1 MKTCF
6 IFCAAIAQFSL
17 LLPAGAQVTELN
29 LARSKYTVAEPV
41 GLVFETRLE
50 QKNRQRFMTVICYTE
65 GDFLVKQFNNP
76 IVKISDVPYDKI
88 LEVRGT
94 LREIMIVLD
103 EYINNPGGK
112 VEFSVGFNL
121 WWLDQVESKRSDPP
135 SIHKPSSSGC
145 ATSSINVD
153 KAQKL
158 LKSSVSGA
166 DQEKAQNTLRRAQRE
181 LEISQQELTAPI
193 KDNEILYDHRESLQF
208 FSVVNQCHRYRSRAG
223 STPRSE
229 RNQPFQPNTRCNSTC
244 HQKTRACNIGPS
256 KKLDGRSLKLV
267 SVAGSLEAIAGE
279 IWMNRQPSQSSRL
292 L

>member
-1 MKTCF
+1 MPLGRMKNCF

-17 LLPAGAQVTELN
+17 LLSAGAQVTELN

-76 IVKISDVPYDKI
+76 IVKISDVPYEKI

-121 WWLDQVESKRSDPP
+121 YGG
-135 SIHKPSSSGC
+135 SIKLNQKGLIHPQYTNHRLQ
-145 ATSSINVD
+145 AAQRALINVD
-153 KAQKL
+153 KAQKV

-193 KDNEILYDHRESLQF
+193 KDSEILYDHRESLQF
-208 FSVVNQCHRYRSRAG
+208 FQWSINAIDIVPELVQLLDQSVINRFNRIPGAIVPA
-223 STPRSE
+223 TPK
-229 RNQPFQPNTRCNSTC
+229 N
-244 HQKTRACNIGPS
+244 
-256 KKLDGRSLKLV
+256 
-267 SVAGSLEAIAGE
+267 
-279 IWMNRQPSQSSRL
+279 
-292 L
+292 

>member
-1 MKTCF
+1 MNDSEPLGRMKTCF

-121 WWLDQVESKRSDPP
+121 YGG
-135 SIHKPSSSGC
+135 SIKLNQKGLIHPQYTNHRLQ
-145 ATSSINVD
+145 AAQRALINVD

-208 FSVVNQCHRYRSRAG
+208 FQWSINAIDIVPELVQLLDQSVINRFNRIPGAIVPA
-223 STPRSE
+223 TPK
-229 RNQPFQPNTRCNSTC
+229 N
-244 HQKTRACNIGPS
+244 
-256 KKLDGRSLKLV
+256 
-267 SVAGSLEAIAGE
+267 
-279 IWMNRQPSQSSRL
+279 
-292 L
+292 